1 MNKNWS
7 LNWISIVLISFV
19 TTLSFILALPKAI
32 SIRKFLFCC
41 NFLFNWFFWFWDNSY
56 NLFIFGIEFIAFKHV
71 KLFDM
76 LSLVVKMVI
85 VKNLYDVLS
94 KMFALIT
101 QVQPQRFKGVKQ
113 TKRCQWDNMN
123 HTYLLRE
130 LLLGEYF
137 HKRPQKNLL
146 KFWIYFYIIMS
157 RFI

>member
-1 MNKNWS
+1 
-7 LNWISIVLISFV
+7 
-19 TTLSFILALPKAI
+19 
-32 SIRKFLFCC
+32 
-41 NFLFNWFFWFWDNSY
+41 
-56 NLFIFGIEFIAFKHV
+56 
-71 KLFDM
+71 M

-146 KFWIYFYIIMS
+146 KF
-157 RFI
+157 